1 MIPWDMVREY
11 MHTDSGWRPGL
22 VRTENGWKQAGG
34 EDTDKNAENQA
45 SFAAA
50 SIKMQRKK
58 KQEDAMSFS
67 EREAKRGIAENELK
81 EIFERTYR
89 KSDKEPSQKR
99 RRISSDSYDD
109 SWRDYKKNRN
119 AGPGTGNNAGTAVRG
134 SNTRAV
140 KKKNNGEPRKEYLLV
155 DGYNIIFA
163 WDELRELASR
173 NIDSARDKL
182 LDLMSDHQGNTGCTL
197 IVVFDAYKVAGGSRR
212 IYKYQ
217 NINVVYTG
225 EAETADA
232 YIEKTVHDIGH
243 RHNVTVATS
252 DGLEQMIILGEG
264 AVRLSAR
271 ELKLSMEEAKKQVR
285 EELDAKHSGRF
296 NSLLDSA
303 PEDVSRKLE
312 NVRRGKK

>member
-1 MIPWDMVREY
+1 
-11 MHTDSGWRPGL
+11 
-22 VRTENGWKQAGG
+22 
-34 EDTDKNAENQA
+34 
-45 SFAAA
+45 
-50 SIKMQRKK
+50 
-58 KQEDAMSFS
+58 
-67 EREAKRGIAENELK
+67 
-81 EIFERTYR
+81 
-89 KSDKEPSQKR
+89 
-99 RRISSDSYDD
+99 
-109 SWRDYKKNRN
+109 
-119 AGPGTGNNAGTAVRG
+119 
-134 SNTRAV
+134 
-140 KKKNNGEPRKEYLLV
+140 
-155 DGYNIIFA
+155 
-163 WDELRELASR
+163 
-173 NIDSARDKL
+173 
-182 LDLMSDHQGNTGCTL
+182 
-197 IVVFDAYKVAGGSRR
+197 
-212 IYKYQ
+212 
-217 NINVVYTG
+217 